1 MLSSCH
7 SEGTKRQS
15 DKMGRPQ
22 AGSPHF
28 VAPLAMTD
36 CYLPLFYA
44 VSEFRGGKSDGFF
57 ER

>member
-7 SEGTKRQS
+7 SEGTKRQNGATS
-15 DKMGRPQ
+15 GRAAP
-22 AGSPHF
+22 F